1 MSNKQRPRGKNADYY
16 ILDKDPSFDPRSGP
30 SGRAGRWLGTMA
42 KFDNDFNGSLLIDSE
57 SASETTGVIKGQFIV
72 KNGAKLT
79 EKYRHVAD

>member
-1 MSNKQRPRGKNADYY
+1 M
-16 ILDKDPSFDPRSGP
+16 
-30 SGRAGRWLGTMA
+30 MA